1 MKLLHLLARLFSQ
14 RPAAPA
20 PPPNATSEDWWGGSW
35 MWEPGDLDEIEE
47 SDQ

>member
-1 MKLLHLLARLFSQ
+1 MKLPRPLARLLGL
-14 RPAAPA
+14 RPEAPA
-20 PPPNATSEDWWGGSW
+20 PAPDSTLDDWWGGSW